1 MALLVFYIY
10 VSLLQSLH
18 VRSGTLFDLTLSDPT
33 VSDLTVLLEL
43 FNAKLPLERYWPG
56 LRPWEVE
63 PGGELYLMLH
73 RL

>member
-33 VSDLTVLLEL
+33 VSDLTQSDSVV
-43 FNAKLPLERYWPG
+43 RT
-56 LRPWEVE
+56 V
-63 PGGELYLMLH
+63 
-73 RL
+73 